1 MRAIDI
7 RRLERVA
14 KKYEE
19 IEHLLDMVTDYT
31 YRHDEPFNKN
41 TSLAGIVCGMLR
53 TVQGE
58 RQYVEGKIHAIK
70 EMSSEN
76 Q

>member
-1 MRAIDI
+1 MRAIDLK
-7 RRLERVA
+7 RLERVA
-14 KKYEE
+14 KKYAE
-19 IEHLLDMVTDYT
+19 IEALLDKVTDYT
-31 YRHDEPFNKN
+31 YLHDEPFNKN
-41 TSLAGIVCGMLR
+41 TTLAGIIYGILR
-53 TVQGE
+53 SAQGE